1 MAVPVQRLR
10 LWNIEAFMP
19 LTFLCGLM
27 MLQAAIKGVRKVIA
41 RASDEEVA
49 TALSEG
55 SLLRS
60 LFVAF
65 GHEVADVR
73 KAVTFC
79 LVDLRLVCFAFANPV
94 WCSTYSADD
103 MN

>member
-1 MAVPVQRLR
+1 
-10 LWNIEAFMP
+10 MP
-19 LTFLCGLM
+19 CLTV
-27 MLQAAIKGVRKVIA
+27 LQAAIKGVRKVTA

-49 TALSEG
+49 AALSEG

-79 LVDLRLVCFAFANPV
+79 LVDLRLVRSAMINPGHNAV
-94 WCSTYSADD
+94 RAQRKSRYRP
-103 MN
+103 

>member
-1 MAVPVQRLR
+1 
-10 LWNIEAFMP
+10 
-19 LTFLCGLM
+19 M
-27 MLQAAIKGVRKVIA
+27 MQAAIKGVRKVIA

-49 TALSEG
+49 AALSEG

-79 LVDLRLVCFAFANPV
+79 LVDLRLVRPAVLDPIRCPMCAASGLRLVCCKSVVTCVGRSPTCIV
-94 WCSTYSADD
+94 MMAGY
-103 MN
+103 